1 MRISA
6 APVIFQRLQLIQPRK
21 FAKETIMNT
30 SIKFRSFESKIAYM
44 NGMYKLPLAAFPS
57 FGPSISWQLE
67 HGTHVIQ
74 TIVSNGKKPTDVQ
87 LCADRVSQFMQ
98 VVQKELNE
106 GGDIL
111 NKLYETGKETDFS
124 YQEIDYLVDMAD
136 WCGDII
142 VYCASEMARLGIPI
156 MEVLSIIMDSN
167 FSKLDAN
174 GQPIIKDGK
183 FEKGPFYWKPEPKIR
198 ELLLELIRDNFQT
211 SIDTKQASTG
221 EG

>member
-1 MRISA
+1 
-6 APVIFQRLQLIQPRK
+6 
-21 FAKETIMNT
+21 MNT

-44 NGMYKLPLAAFPS
+44 NGMYKLPLASFPS

-67 HGTHVIQ
+67 HGTHVAQ
-74 TIVSNGKKPTDVQ
+74 PLKQNGQSIKEQ
-87 LCADRVSQFMQ
+87 ELAANRVGQFMQ
-98 VVQKELNE
+98 VLTKELNE
-106 GGDIL
+106 GGDIINQL
-111 NKLYETGKETDFS
+111 LTGKQKNNPTES

-211 SIDTKQASTG
+211 SVDTKQASTG

>member
-1 MRISA
+1 
-6 APVIFQRLQLIQPRK
+6 
-21 FAKETIMNT
+21 MNT

-57 FGPSISWQLE
+57 FGPSIPWQLE

-74 TIVSNGKKPTDVQ
+74 TLKNSGKKPTDLQ
-87 LCADRVSQFMQ
+87 LCADRVGQFMQ
-98 VVQKELNE
+98 VLQKELNE

-111 NKLYETGKETDFS
+111 DKLYTEGQKGSSS
-124 YQEIDYLVDMAD
+124 YKEIDYLVDMAD